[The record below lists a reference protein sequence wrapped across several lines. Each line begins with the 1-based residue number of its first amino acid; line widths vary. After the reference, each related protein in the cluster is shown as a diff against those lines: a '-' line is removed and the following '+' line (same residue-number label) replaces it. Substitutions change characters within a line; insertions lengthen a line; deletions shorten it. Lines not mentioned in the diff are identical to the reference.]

1 MTPLHA
7 FLYPADKYINMKTQK
22 KIKPESILGE
32 VKITPVYEI
41 CSVETDEMTREIVDE
56 LKISDLLVT
65 LLPTFNKHGYI
76 IRPYVRGR
84 K

>member
-1 MTPLHA
+1 MTPMHA
-7 FLYPADKYINMKTQK
+7 FLYPADKGINMKTQK
-22 KIKPESILGE
+22 IIKPESV

-41 CSVETDEMTREIVDE
+41 CSIETDETPREIVDE
-56 LKISDLLVT
+56 YKISDLLVT

-76 IRPYVRGR
+76 VRLA